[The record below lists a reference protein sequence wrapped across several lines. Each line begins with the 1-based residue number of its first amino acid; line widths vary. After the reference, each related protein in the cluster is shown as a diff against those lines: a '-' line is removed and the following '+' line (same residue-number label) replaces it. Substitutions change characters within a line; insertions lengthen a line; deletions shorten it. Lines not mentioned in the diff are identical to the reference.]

1 MGILRMPVNAAN
13 LPFIRRLEAVSFRA
27 WPASTV
33 SYEGSWQVRL
43 TAAHPSKRINSV
55 VPLDP
60 SDYGNLDIRFAKA
73 AKRFEDYGRKLTLR
87 QTALMAPQIEQYM
100 LENGWVSFGDTC
112 VWTVALSDMDLPEDI
127 SHLPGHDIGRY
138 IEARF
143 KITGEDTGLRAGY
156 AEILSSIKPNFGLFV
171 KEESEGDPLAS
182 IICVQDND
190 LAGMLNLAVS
200 PNNRRSGYGSEI
212 VTSALRWARISGAK
226 TAWLQVEDDNEAA
239 KALYS
244 KFGFTEA
251 YRYRYWKKA

>member
-1 MGILRMPVNAAN
+1 MQQSGAN

-33 SYEGSWQVRL
+33 GYEGSWQVRL

-60 SDYGNLDIRFAKA
+60 SDYGNLDVRLTKA
-73 AKRFEDYGRKLTLR
+73 SKRFEDYGRDLIVR
-87 QTALMAPQIEQYM
+87 ETALMAPQM
-100 LENGWVSFGDTC
+100 VDHLVENGWKSFGETN
-112 VWTVALSDMDLPEDI
+112 VMSIALTDMDLPEDI
-127 SHLPGHDIGRY
+127 SYLPGHDIGRY
-138 IEARF
+138 IETRLAL
-143 KITGEDTGLRAGY
+143 TGEAASMRAGY

-171 KEESEGDPLAS
+171 MEESENQPLAS

-190 LAGMLNLAVS
+190 LAGMLNLAVAKGE
-200 PNNRRSGYGSEI
+200 RRKGFGSEI

-226 TAWLQVEDDNEAA
+226 TAWLQVEDDNPAA

-251 YRYRYWKKA
+251 YRYRYWKRDRV